1 MLKATAIPVAPPAA
15 TVASAEVELDLS
27 GLEREY
33 YSFESLKKLRGE
45 LGVLKWREPA
55 IGSSNAQWAP
65 AVELRQGGNRKE
77 ISLPKGGG
85 FVLKL
90 EDFGDLQ
97 GAENK
102 DGIPC
107 GLLQLRGGSKISE
120 PGKKPVWSF
129 AGETRQIYVCS
140 YKDAVATLPLVVG
153 MSSLESGK
161 VRRAQLFKRPAAA
174 DLKFQIIVTTP
185 SQFQLLLPLL
195 ASSENFR
202 VASSKGLA
210 PSGVFVSKSGKVVMQ
225 LAGAGFTSAS
235 AEKIRQKISGD
246 IVFKGPR
253 DALYDGSKLTADE
266 LRGMISRSDAQGKK
280 IYFHKSG
287 NLVAVS
293 RGFLEQRQEVAAFIK
308 SISSQMFTEKVMIV
322 SYK

>member
-1 MLKATAIPVAPPAA
+1 
-15 TVASAEVELDLS
+15 
-27 GLEREY
+27 
-33 YSFESLKKLRGE
+33 
-45 LGVLKWREPA
+45 
-55 IGSSNAQWAP
+55 
-65 AVELRQGGNRKE
+65 
-77 ISLPKGGG
+77 
-85 FVLKL
+85 
-90 EDFGDLQ
+90 
-97 GAENK
+97 
-102 DGIPC
+102 
-107 GLLQLRGGSKISE
+107 
-120 PGKKPVWSF
+120 
-129 AGETRQIYVCS
+129 
-140 YKDAVATLPLVVG
+140 
-153 MSSLESGK
+153 
-161 VRRAQLFKRPAAA
+161 
-174 DLKFQIIVTTP
+174 
-185 SQFQLLLPLL
+185 
-195 ASSENFR
+195 
-202 VASSKGLA
+202 
-210 PSGVFVSKSGKVVMQ
+210 MQ